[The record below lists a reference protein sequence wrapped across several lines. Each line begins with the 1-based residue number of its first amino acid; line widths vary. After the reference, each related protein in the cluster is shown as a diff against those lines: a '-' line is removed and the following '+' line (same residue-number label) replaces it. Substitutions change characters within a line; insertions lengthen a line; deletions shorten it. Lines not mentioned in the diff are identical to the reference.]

1 MDKPRSPEFVIA
13 DPVRSA
19 VAVLRAIFLAPREFF
34 LNFEAK
40 GSVREPIVFV
50 LLVSAVA
57 AVLRLV
63 LVLVVASVTDTA
75 ANVGVSVL
83 EALLFVVLSPAIVA
97 LLAGAYLLSVRTFV
111 GPVGTFVEVYRML
124 GYAYGAMILF
134 WIPIVQA
141 LAFTYATLVLM
152 LLAIRYVYRT
162 TFLTALIT
170 ALTGYIPAALF
181 FIFLQLFVTGL
192 AFEPPS

>member
-1 MDKPRSPEFVIA
+1 MDKPRSPEFVIS
-13 DPVRSA
+13 DPLRSA
-19 VAVLRAIFLAPREFF
+19 AAVLRAIFLAPREFF

-40 GSVREPIVFV
+40 GSVREPVVFV

-63 LVLVVASVTDTA
+63 LVLVLATDDA
-75 ANVGVSVL
+75 ADAGISAL
-83 EALLFVVLSPAIVA
+83 QALLFVVLSPAIVA

-111 GPVGTFVEVYRML
+111 GPVGTYVEVYRML

-141 LAFTYATLVLM
+141 LAFTYAALVLM